1 MSSSHLLHRRNL
13 RKRLSWVATGV
24 LTLVALVLGFVG
36 FAAHFRAEGLEPAF
50 LDVLYHTLQLFI
62 MQSGA
67 VQGIVGWHLQVAR
80 FLAPAVAAYAAVR
93 AILALFAEQFDFAR
107 LRWSSGHVVVCGLGR
122 KGVRLVEELRKKGER
137 VVVIE
142 GDGTNP
148 DLPAC
153 RDLGAVVLQGNS
165 GDRLLLEK
173 ARVPQA
179 RVLIAVTGDDGRN
192 VETAVLAHDL
202 AQDRTGPPLRYIVHV
217 ADPSL
222 VDLFKKYRIFADTS
236 DPFELEF
243 FNTFEIGARVMLYQG
258 GAAPIAPDPK
268 CPAHL
273 LIVGL
278 GRLGRSLLR
287 RVVKDWK
294 IEHGNASELVV
305 TIVDR
310 DAEVREQWFRMRY
323 PGLLDGCRT
332 RFLTMDVH
340 APDFAHGLWLQPGD
354 LPPVSRVF
362 VCLNDDALGTMAALS
377 LHRQLKCARVPI
389 VVRMSEQIGFAALL
403 GTSFHGEG
411 VIDGLRAVGLLDIS
425 CTLDLVLG
433 GWAESLARGL
443 HQAYIQQ
450 QQLEGQTPR
459 TNASMVPWDDLTPA
473 MQESN
478 RQEVAWLSKRLAAI
492 GCEMVAD
499 TDGEVNLFEFSEEA
513 IDTLARLEH
522 ERWCEERLAA
532 GWRYGP
538 QKDIANRRS
547 PYLVPWTEL
556 CEADTAYN
564 RELARRLPAVLAK
577 VDYTIRRIEP
587 PPA

>member
-1 MSSSHLLHRRNL
+1 MSSSSHLFQRRSL

-24 LTLVALVLGFVG
+24 LTLVALVLGFMG
-36 FAAHFRAEGLEPAF
+36 FDAHLRAEGLEPTF
-50 LDVLYHTLQLFI
+50 LDVLYQTLQLFI

-67 VQGIVGWHLQVAR
+67 VDGKVGWQLEIAR

-93 AILALFAEQFDFAR
+93 AILVLFAEQVNFAR
-107 LRWSSGHVVVCGLGR
+107 LRGWSGHVVVCGLGR

-217 ADPSL
+217 VDPSL
-222 VDLFKKYRIFADTS
+222 VDLFKKHRIFADAS

-287 RVVKDWK
+287 RAVKDWK
-294 IEHGNASELVV
+294 MRARKRFRTSRHHRRSRRRGPGALV
-305 TIVDR
+305 
-310 DAEVREQWFRMRY
+310 
-323 PGLLDGCRT
+323 P
-332 RFLTMDVH
+332 H
-340 APDFAHGLWLQPGD
+340 
-354 LPPVSRVF
+354 
-362 VCLNDDALGTMAALS
+362 ALS
-377 LHRQLKCARVPI
+377 RP
-389 VVRMSEQIGFAALL
+389 
-403 GTSFHGEG
+403 
-411 VIDGLRAVGLLDIS
+411 
-425 CTLDLVLG
+425 
-433 GWAESLARGL
+433 
-443 HQAYIQQ
+443 
-450 QQLEGQTPR
+450 
-459 TNASMVPWDDLTPA
+459 
-473 MQESN
+473 
-478 RQEVAWLSKRLAAI
+478 
-492 GCEMVAD
+492 
-499 TDGEVNLFEFSEEA
+499 
-513 IDTLARLEH
+513 
-522 ERWCEERLAA
+522 
-532 GWRYGP
+532 
-538 QKDIANRRS
+538 
-547 PYLVPWTEL
+547 
-556 CEADTAYN
+556 
-564 RELARRLPAVLAK
+564 ARRLPGSVPDDGRSRVGLRPRPLAS
-577 VDYTIRRIEP
+577 TG
-587 PPA
+587 PPAARLASFRLPQ